1 MVSSI
6 SVMTKDS
13 GTCSEFRI
21 NPRFTLFQNKFQK
34 PAVKKNVL
42 SEEYQKITEHTL
54 QNQLAEQCA
63 NHGIE
68 INKEE
73 LHELILFHEYL
84 SRHVNYSAVRVVQCM
99 FLWAE
104 WVRFFK
110 KHTRDFPRIILEK
123 EFGDLIIQHFNPRV
137 GEDGFLGS
145 VYTGITFC
153 K

>member
-1 MVSSI
+1 MVISI
-6 SVMTKDS
+6 SVITKDS

-34 PAVKKNVL
+34 PAGKKNVL
-42 SEEYQKITEHTL
+42 SEHQNIADRTL

-73 LHELILFHEYL
+73 LHELILFQEYI
-84 SRHVNYSAVRVVQCM
+84 SRHVNYSVVRVVQCM

-123 EFGDLIIQHFNPRV
+123 EFRDLIVQHFNPRV
-137 GEDGFLGS
+137 DEDGFLGS
-145 VYTGITFC
+145 VYTGITFVP
-153 K
+153 